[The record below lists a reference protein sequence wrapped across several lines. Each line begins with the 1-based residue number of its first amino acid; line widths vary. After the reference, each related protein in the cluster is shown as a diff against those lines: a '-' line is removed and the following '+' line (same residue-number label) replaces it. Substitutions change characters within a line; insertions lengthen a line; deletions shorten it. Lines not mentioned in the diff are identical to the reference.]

1 MALPATQKAIVV
13 QGPGVAKVVTD
24 RPIPEL
30 RHDYILVKTAAVG
43 LNPTD
48 WKSVEFRVK
57 EAGPVVG
64 CDYAGIVEAVGPAVK
79 KALKKGDRV
88 CGVVHGSNIAQHQ
101 DGAFAEYI
109 VAKGDLQIK
118 IPDNVSFED
127 AATLGI
133 SVSTVGQSLY
143 QTLHLGLPSEPT
155 KDATP
160 ILIYGGSTATAMLG
174 IQYAK
179 LSGYEVITTC
189 SPHNNALVKALGA
202 DAVFDYHDP
211 DCAARIREYTNDK
224 LTIAWDTV
232 SLPEST
238 KICEGALSSSPP
250 SGTVLRYHSLLLATT
265 SRSDVKD
272 TFSLAYTAIGEG
284 FTGGH
289 LSVPASEE
297 DFLFGVEFWDLTQEL
312 LESGKIKAS
321 PVQVGQG
328 LEGVLDGLQALKEN
342 KVSGKKLVY
351 KL

>member
-1 MALPATQKAIVV
+1 MVLPATQKAIVV

-64 CDYAGIVEAVGPAVK
+64 CDYAG
-79 KALKKGDRV
+79 
-88 CGVVHGSNIAQHQ
+88 VVHGSNIAQHQ
-101 DGAFAEYI
+101 DGAFGEYI

-143 QTLHLGLPSEPT
+143 QTLHLGFPSEPA

-160 ILIYGGSTATAMLG
+160 ILIYGGSSATAILG

-211 DCAARIREYTNDK
+211 DCAAKIREYTNDK

-232 SLPEST
+232 SLPDST
-238 KICEGALSSSPP
+238 KICERALWSSPP
-250 SGTVLRYHSLLLATT
+250 PGTALRYHSLLPTTT
-265 SRSDVKD
+265 SRSDGKD

-297 DFLFGVEFWDLTQEL
+297 DFLFGVEFWDLSREL
-312 LESGKIKAS
+312 LGSGKIKAS

-328 LEGVLDGLQALKEN
+328 LQGVLDGLQALKEN
-342 KVSGKKLVY
+342 KVSGKKLVC

>member
-1 MALPATQKAIVV
+1 MVLPATQKAIVI

-79 KALKKGDRV
+79 KPLKKGDRV
-88 CGVVHGSNIAQHQ
+88 CGV
-101 DGAFAEYI
+101 
-109 VAKGDLQIK
+109 
-118 IPDNVSFED
+118 
-127 AATLGI
+127 
-133 SVSTVGQSLY
+133 
-143 QTLHLGLPSEPT
+143 
-155 KDATP
+155 
-160 ILIYGGSTATAMLG
+160 
-174 IQYAK
+174 
-179 LSGYEVITTC
+179 
-189 SPHNNALVKALGA
+189 
-202 DAVFDYHDP
+202 
-211 DCAARIREYTNDK
+211 
-224 LTIAWDTV
+224 DTV

-250 SGTVLRYHSLLLATT
+250 PGTALRYHFLLPATT

-297 DFLFGVEFWDLTQEL
+297 DFLFGVEFWDLSREL

-321 PVQVGQG
+321 PGPGRCAGWFAG
-328 LEGVLDGLQALKEN
+328 LERKQGDGEDLVKPKTTIASTPTSAVIGHYKAL
-342 KVSGKKLVY
+342 
-351 KL
+351 